1 MSAQSSEA
9 FSERVQRAALNR
21 WKLETW
27 TKMLGVRSL
36 DRAQKMSERNQEAE
50 NRRIRQ
56 QLWGNDGGSD
66 EGDEMGG
73 NTYLG
78 DVTTPAPVIVAGGGN
93 SSLGP
98 LLAAALGA
106 LGPAGAVGGFFLNQM
121 LQQHPAA
128 QVAPATNERPATV
141 QKETVIKEPE
151 MVFELLQESDLLPPL
166 PAP

>member
-1 MSAQSSEA
+1 MSATSSET
-9 FSERVQRAALNR
+9 FSDRVGKAALNR

-50 NRRIRQ
+50 NRKVRQ

-66 EGDEMGG
+66 EGNEMGG

-98 LLAAALGA
+98 ILAAALGA

-121 LQQHPAA
+121 LQQQPAA
-128 QVAPATNERPATV
+128 QVAPVATERPATV
-141 QKETVIKEPE
+141 QRETVIKEPE

>member
-1 MSAQSSEA
+1 MSATSSET
-9 FSERVQRAALNR
+9 FSERVGKAALNR

-50 NRRIRQ
+50 NRKVRQ

-93 SSLGP
+93 NSLGP

-121 LQQHPAA
+121 LQQQPAA
-128 QVAPATNERPATV
+128 QVAPAATERPATV

>member
-1 MSAQSSEA
+1 MSAQSSET

-93 SSLGP
+93 NSLGP

-121 LQQHPAA
+121 LQQQPAA
-128 QVAPATNERPATV
+128 QVAPAVNERPATV

-166 PAP
+166 PAQ

>member
-1 MSAQSSEA
+1 MSATSSET
-9 FSERVQRAALNR
+9 FSERVGKAALNR

-50 NRRIRQ
+50 NRKVRQ

-121 LQQHPAA
+121 LQQQPAA
-128 QVAPATNERPATV
+128 QVAPVATERPATV

>member
-1 MSAQSSEA
+1 MSRTSSET
-9 FSERVQRAALNR
+9 FSDRAKKAALNR

-27 TKMLGVRSL
+27 TKMLGVRGL

-50 NRRIRQ
+50 NRKMRQ

-66 EGDEMGG
+66 EGDDMGG

-106 LGPAGAVGGFFLNQM
+106 LGPAGVVGGFFLNQV
-121 LQQHPAA
+121 LQQQSAA
-128 QVAPATNERPATV
+128 QVAPEKPATIE
-141 QKETVIKEPE
+141 KETLIKEPE
-151 MVFELLQESDLLPPL
+151 IVFELLQETDLLPPD
-166 PAP
+166 AP